1 MARDALPDGTFS
13 RLRREIRDETG
24 QGVMRLAFSLVVEE
38 GTLDDWASGWWLS
51 FIHQVERVR
60 RVADALNGDV
70 PIPQMLRP
78 VPMADSLSQDRF
90 DVFFHNCLVGAY
102 LSSNLGVLFP
112 CLQQKKNLGFWI

>member
-1 MARDALPDGTFS
+1 
-13 RLRREIRDETG
+13 
-24 QGVMRLAFSLVVEE
+24 MRLALSLVVEE

-51 FIHQVERVR
+51 FIHQVERVC
-60 RVADALNGDV
+60 RVADALNCDV

-90 DVFFHNCLVGAY
+90 DVFFHNCLVSAY